1 MDNENMKKVFAT
13 LIILLLASL
22 SLLSLV
28 SANPSFPPDTPPIVS
43 VSNMQANA
51 EISNVNGQLWATVDI
66 EYNTDTIRGLG
77 DSYSVSLPK
86 EYFPPNEPTHYVKI
100 QVVSNKLE
108 AHYPYPLNAKNLTV
122 SVNNE
127 MKEWQV
133 DNKGL
138 CHIFDSNLKEIN
150 WTIEPVPKA
159 FSIRVHYEQ
168 PIAKTSANTQYLG
181 EYALIFPLIPRY
193 GSTDPP
199 YPLYSWFS
207 YRTTTSSFT
216 IHTNNLVKQETAYS
230 IDTQGSLTPI
240 NSTSKLSSIMQ
251 LQIQNNNEQKS
262 FPYGLV
268 VTINP
273 ANSYSNNY
281 GFTTN
286 SLDLTVI
293 ITVLIVACFVFLLLF
308 RRHRKTAKA

>member
-1 MDNENMKKVFAT
+1 M
-13 LIILLLASL
+13 
-22 SLLSLV
+22 
-28 SANPSFPPDTPPIVS
+28 
-43 VSNMQANA
+43 
-51 EISNVNGQLWATVDI
+51 
-66 EYNTDTIRGLG
+66 
-77 DSYSVSLPK
+77 
-86 EYFPPNEPTHYVKI
+86 
-100 QVVSNKLE
+100 E

-127 MKEWQV
+127 NKEWQV
-133 DNKGL
+133 DNKGF

-150 WTIEPVPKA
+150 WTIEPVTKA

-168 PIAKTSANTQYLG
+168 PIPKTSANTQYLG
-181 EYALIFPLIPRY
+181 EYALIFPLILRY

-216 IHTNNLVKQETAYS
+216 IHTNNLAKQATAYS

-240 NSTSKLSSIMQ
+240 DPTSKLSSSMQ
-251 LQIQNNNEQKS
+251 LKIQNNNEQKS

-268 VTINP
+268 LTINP
-273 ANSYSNNY
+273 SNSYSNADSY
-281 GFTTN
+281 TSD

-293 ITVLIVACFVFLLLF
+293 IIAILTVACFAAALLLF
-308 RRHRKTAKA
+308 RRHRKTPKA